1 MGCFASKEEKISKS
15 KAKKDTGFKR
25 PQWRADGQWDEK
37 ELKRKREEFW
47 ETQPAY
53 GGAQEIWDTLK
64 AVTSDLSN
72 PSNTLILE
80 SAGIIVHGND
90 LRTSYDERGFK
101 YDLPNFILSEPSNL
115 VKRKPEEVAASE
127 NDTPLSQPHNS

>member
-1 MGCFASKEEKISKS
+1 MGCFNSKQEQLSKT
-15 KAKKDTGFKR
+15 KTRKDTGYKS
-25 PQWRADGQWDEK
+25 PQWKAEAPLDAQ

-53 GGAQEIWDTLK
+53 GGAQEIWDTLR
-64 AVTSDLSN
+64 AVTSDLDN
-72 PSNTLILE
+72 PSNPLILE

-115 VKRKPEEVAASE
+115 VKSKAEET
-127 NDTPLSQPHNS
+127 TPVEYETPSNPPQIA

>member
-1 MGCFASKEEKISKS
+1 MGCFSSKEEHPSKA
-15 KAKKDTGFKR
+15 KAKKDTGFKK
-25 PQWRADGQWDEK
+25 PHWKAEGKMDDE
-37 ELKRKREEFW
+37 ELKRKREVFW

-64 AVTSDLSN
+64 AVTSDLDN
-72 PSNTLILE
+72 PSNPLILE

-101 YDLPNFILSEPSNL
+101 YDLPNFILSDPTNL
-115 VKRKPEEVAASE
+115 VKRKPEQHAPVEYEATSAPAQTS
-127 NDTPLSQPHNS
+127 